1 MIKLKTERTIA
12 SQLRR
17 LKAFKHWDITSIRGQ
32 SVTLHYPKAHKRF
45 AEAYRA
51 KVETFLKKMILLNP
65 NSAVHLMP
73 K

>member
-17 LKAFKHWDITSIRGQ
+17 LKALKHWDVTSVREQ

-45 AEAYRA
+45 AEAYR
-51 KVETFLKKMILLNP
+51 KKIEVFLKQMIVMHP
-65 NSAVHLMP
+65 ATVVHLVP